1 MNQGD
6 MKMGS
11 TSRQEAGGRVATM
24 PAAPSQSQLVADDRG
39 ATTLEWTLLLVA
51 LGIPAYWFAKMALD
65 TLVAY
70 DGMITTINGLPFP

>member
-1 MNQGD
+1 MNQSD
-6 MKMGS
+6 MKLGS
-11 TSRQEAGGRVATM
+11 ASREEAGRQVATM
-24 PAAPSQSQLVADDRG
+24 PAAPSQSPLAGDDRG

-51 LGIPAYWFAKMALD
+51 LGIPAYWFAKLALD